1 MWKRQTRDWEQR
13 KFGDIAQSFEYGLN
27 APAKEYDGT
36 NKYLRIT
43 DIDDVSRKFN
53 TDNLTSPDIEL
64 STAKNYRLLNGDILF
79 ARTGASVGK
88 SFIYRD
94 SDGIVYFA
102 GFLIR
107 LEQELRRDMMHFYC
121 FIYLLYIRNFLILT
135 CTVYILA
142 PHFANYIRS
151 VTAVAV

>member
-107 LEQELRRDMMHFYC
+107 ARIKAGYDAEFVFQNTLCESYGK
-121 FIYLLYIRNFLILT
+121 YIQIT
-135 CTVYILA
+135 SQ
-142 PHFANYIRS
+142 RS
-151 VTAVAV
+151 GQP

>member
-1 MWKRQTRDWEQR
+1 METLL
-13 KFGDIAQSFEYGLN
+13 SHLNMGLN

-107 LEQELRRDMMHFYC
+107 LD
-121 FIYLLYIRNFLILT
+121 
-135 CTVYILA
+135 
-142 PHFANYIRS
+142 
-151 VTAVAV
+151 